1 MLKQNAYEIK
11 EIQLEEATIR
21 LRHDGIM
28 HVVYH
33 YGTVLD
39 VDLQMKML
47 DVFNQLTHGEKV
59 PFLFEAMDSVTIT
72 KEARDHSLLIES
84 LSPSLATAV
93 VAANLAHKLMAN
105 FYFKFNKPQIPY
117 KVFVSFESAIDWLKT
132 FQTK

>member
-1 MLKQNAYEIK
+1 MKQKAPEIK
-11 EIQLEEATIR
+11 EIQIEEATIR

-28 HVVYH
+28 HVIYH
-33 YGTVLD
+33 QGTLLD
-39 VDLQMKML
+39 VQLQMKML
-47 DVFNQLTHGEKV
+47 NIFNELTQGEKV
-59 PFLFEAMDSVTIT
+59 PFLFEAMEGATIT

-132 FQTK
+132 FQNK